1 MLRNGAL
8 HDQSWAKWNMQQFH
22 KSMQFVICQCMVCK
36 EAWPINAKP
45 KSAAGYMCSRCSRDK
60 CVPKKFSDANAMIP
74 APVPIELK
82 SDSNRGNAHCT
93 STANNENLHQT
104 RWTKGLLWALY

>member
-74 APVPIELK
+74 APVPIEL
-82 SDSNRGNAHCT
+82 
-93 STANNENLHQT
+93 
-104 RWTKGLLWALY
+104 